1 MKNLHFLLAAL
12 AIMATACVP
21 ALGTAVVEMTPTA
34 LPTLLVTESPTQVAV
49 TLEPAIETPS
59 PTPTTF
65 IAAATATPVPP
76 TPWPEPGLPVL
87 GSVEAPPVSGCVVYQ
102 DGRVLD
108 EDLPYVRSGPGTEF
122 GVIGQLGRNRWAD
135 GLQVQNG
142 WYEIVVGSGE
152 TGWVHESGIG
162 TNGQCS
168 DSSGAE
174 VPVIMNRGAPAN
186 TRCVAMRPGSSPEV
200 PPIYLDADT
209 QSTLIARLGNWA
221 DVYQIGA
228 DWHNISTNQGS
239 GWIEASQAD
248 LNMGCGTSGPIRI
261 QFPAGATATTIEGK
275 LPGQA
280 QVEYLFWAAEG
291 QSLDISVTSP
301 ENSILFHIA
310 GVSDGQVI
318 KHLLDGESSWQG
330 TLPASQDYLLTLDNA
345 ANVASYTIYLSIE

>member
-1 MKNLHFLLAAL
+1 
-12 AIMATACVP
+12 
-21 ALGTAVVEMTPTA
+21 
-34 LPTLLVTESPTQVAV
+34 
-49 TLEPAIETPS
+49 
-59 PTPTTF
+59 
-65 IAAATATPVPP
+65 
-76 TPWPEPGLPVL
+76 
-87 GSVEAPPVSGCVVYQ
+87 
-102 DGRVLD
+102 
-108 EDLPYVRSGPGTEF
+108 
-122 GVIGQLGRNRWAD
+122 
-135 GLQVQNG
+135 
-142 WYEIVVGSGE
+142 
-152 TGWVHESGIG
+152 
-162 TNGQCS
+162 
-168 DSSGAE
+168 
-174 VPVIMNRGAPAN
+174 MNRGAPAN